1 MPFLPVCCRDRAERV
16 LAVRVIRD
24 YVKPRMRCYVIN
36 PSTHDISKWTL
47 SYSVEC
53 QQRSVQLIAHQE
65 RKQLYANSCGA
76 CALLVAAKELGIE
89 HMPVLKGFYSEFTGG
104 RLALTNECESD
115 LYKITSNSTSYR
127 DSCSNL
133 ADAGYSMPQG
143 IVVACR
149 ILGMGC
155 DVTEEKNLFSKA
167 LSWLYPEVKAQ
178 CQAIG
183 VQAREGIRED
193 FDKYRLKAMAVSFI
207 GLPVGLHWVLQRP
220 DGSFMDPGV
229 GKNSLSFD
237 GLVQNARSDFRFAG
251 YYDTG
256 ISIVLSA

>member
-16 LAVRVIRD
+16 LAVRVTRD
-24 YVKPRMRCYVIN
+24 YVKPCIRCYVII
-36 PSTHDISKWTL
+36 PSTHDISKLAL
-47 SYSVEC
+47 SYSVEP
-53 QQRSVQLIAHQE
+53 QQHSVQPITHQE

-89 HMPVLKGFYSEFTGG
+89 HMPVLTGFYSKLTGG
-104 RLALTNECESD
+104 KLALTNECESD

-127 DSCSNL
+127 DSCCNL

-143 IVVACR
+143 IIVACWL
-149 ILGMGC
+149 LGINC
-155 DVTEEKNLFSKA
+155 ELTEKTNLFSKA

-183 VQAREGIRED
+183 VQVRED
-193 FDKYRLKAMAVSFI
+193 MSDDVGKYRLKAMSGSFI
-207 GLPVGLHWVLQRP
+207 GMPVGLHWVLQRP
-220 DGSFMDPGV
+220 DGSFMDPYV
-229 GKNSLSFD
+229 GKNSLNFD
-237 GLVQNARSDFRFAG
+237 ELVQNARCDFRFAG